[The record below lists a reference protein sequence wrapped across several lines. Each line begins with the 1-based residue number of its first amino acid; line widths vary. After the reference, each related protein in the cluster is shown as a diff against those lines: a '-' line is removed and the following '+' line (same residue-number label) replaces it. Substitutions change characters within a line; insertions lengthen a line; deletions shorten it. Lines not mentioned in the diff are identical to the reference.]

1 MTDDSS
7 RLPLA
12 VITGG
17 AGHIGLSCARRFRDH
32 RILISDLRPDAVN
45 STVSTLQAEGVN
57 AVAMPA
63 DITRQADASALAE
76 AANGMG
82 GFAVLIHA
90 AGVAPPTPPEIIY
103 AVNLYGT
110 INILKAFEPLVKPGV
125 VGVCVASV
133 AGHRT
138 LAHRFDSLLLEPAQ
152 GPADLARIIEA
163 EAPTAPKHR
172 LAYATSKRGTI
183 LQVQRRAYAWGQRQG
198 RLLSVSPGV
207 LGDTAMGAQRQA
219 GLDHRG
225 NDSPLGR
232 LGSSSEI
239 AEVIRFVTSP
249 AASLMT
255 GVDLLV
261 DGGYLAT
268 ADHQFSADRREKWHA
283 LEF

>member
-1 MTDDSS
+1 MTD
-7 RLPLA
+7 RKNMPPLA

-17 AGHIGLSCARRFRDH
+17 AGHIGLACARRFRDY
-32 RILISDLRPDAVN
+32 RILITNLRPEAVD
-45 STVSTLQAEGVN
+45 SALSTLRAEGVN

-63 DITRQADASALAE
+63 DITRHADAKALAE
-76 AANGMG
+76 AAHDMG
-82 GFAVLIHA
+82 GFSVLVHA

-110 INILKAFEPLVKPGV
+110 INILEAFEPLVQPGV
-125 VGVCVASV
+125 VGVCVASM

-138 LAHRFDSLLLEPAQ
+138 LGHRFDSLLLEPEQ
-152 GPADLARIIEA
+152 GPAELAHLVEA
-163 EAPTAPKHR
+163 EAPNTPKHR

-183 LQVQRRAYAWGQRQG
+183 LQVQRRAFAWGQRQG

-207 LGDTAMGAQRQA
+207 LGDTAMGARRQEN
-219 GLDHRG
+219 LDHRG

-232 LGSSSEI
+232 LGSSSDI
-239 AEVIRFVTSP
+239 AEVVRFVTSP

-261 DGGYLAT
+261 DGGYLAA
-268 ADHQFSADRREKWHA
+268 ADHQFEADRREKWHA

>member
-45 STVSTLQAEGVN
+45 LTVSTLQAEGVN

-63 DITRQADASALAE
+63 DITRQADACALAE
-76 AANGMG
+76 AANAMG

-103 AVNLYGT
+103 AVNLFGT
-110 INILKAFEPLVKPGV
+110 INILNAFQALVKPGV
-125 VGVCVASV
+125 VGVCVASM

-138 LAHRFDSLLLEPAQ
+138 LGHRFDSLLLEPKQ
-152 GPADLARIIEA
+152 GPADLARVIEA
-163 EAPTAPKHR
+163 EAPTTPKHR

-183 LQVQRRAYAWGQRQG
+183 LQVQHRSYVWGQQQG

-219 GLDHRG
+219 GLDHGG
-225 NDSPLGR
+225 NDSALGR
-232 LGSSSEI
+232 LGSASEI

-268 ADHQFSADRREKWHA
+268 VDHQFPANRREQWHA